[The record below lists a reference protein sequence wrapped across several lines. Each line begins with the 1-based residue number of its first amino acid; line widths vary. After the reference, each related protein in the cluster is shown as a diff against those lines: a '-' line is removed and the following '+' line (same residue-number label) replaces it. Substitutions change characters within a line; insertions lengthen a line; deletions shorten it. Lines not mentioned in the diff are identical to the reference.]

1 MTPLFYLNTIVP
13 MFRVS
18 IVSLIL
24 FNLVPLIGVL
34 FFGWSLAAIMVLYW
48 FENVI
53 IGFFNA
59 LKMSKA
65 EGEKP
70 RTKLYSGKK
79 PVTLAQ
85 KSSSILF
92 FIVHF
97 GMFTFGHGVF
107 IFIFFGR
114 GLPSFSGLLPA
125 ALCLFISHGI
135 SYAYNFIRNE
145 EYKRV
150 AFQDLFF
157 QPYKRIFIM
166 HITII
171 AGAFIAFKFE
181 QPTFFLVLLIFLK
194 ILVDIFS
201 HKKEHT
207 KFAE

>member
-1 MTPLFYLNTIVP
+1 

-18 IVSLIL
+18 IGALIL
-24 FNLVPLIGVL
+24 FNLIPLAGVL
-34 FFGWSLAAIMVLYW
+34 FLGWNLSSIMVLYW

-65 EGEKP
+65 EGTKP
-70 RTKLYSGKK
+70 QSRLYRGNE
-79 PVTLAQ
+79 PVTIAQ
-85 KSSSILF
+85 KKGSIQF
-92 FIVHF
+92 FAIHF

-107 IFIFFGR
+107 VFVFFGR
-114 GLPSFSGLLPA
+114 DLPSFSSLLPG
-125 ALCLFISHGI
+125 ALCLFVSHGI
-135 SYAYNFIRNE
+135 SYIQNYIKNE

-157 QPYKRIFIM
+157 QPYKRVIIM

-171 AGAFIAFKFE
+171 IGAFLAFKFE
-181 QPTFFLVLLIFLK
+181 QPTLFLVLLIFLK
-194 ILVDIFS
+194 IVVDVFS

-207 KFAE
+207 KFAA